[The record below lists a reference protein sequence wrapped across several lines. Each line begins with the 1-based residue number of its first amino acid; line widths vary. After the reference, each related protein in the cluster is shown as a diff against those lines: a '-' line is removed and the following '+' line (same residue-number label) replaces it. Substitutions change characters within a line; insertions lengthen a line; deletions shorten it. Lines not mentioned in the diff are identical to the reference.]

1 VNFEIMADKSLQTVH
16 MDVERFADVLID
28 ILERLVGVEVHKIKI
43 SIFPER
49 IYGPPCAL
57 KAAGAPPTI
66 PSPASLQKHLERT
79 ISLCG
84 GLMQTYMA
92 DDGPVL
98 EIEFV
103 SSDALPL

>member
-1 VNFEIMADKSLQTVH
+1 VNFEIMADKSLQIVR
-16 MDVERFADVLID
+16 MDVERFADALID
-28 ILERLVGVEVHKIKI
+28 VLERLVGVEVHKIKI
-43 SIFPER
+43 SISSEDIWSTMR
-49 IYGPPCAL
+49 IESCGC
-57 KAAGAPPTI
+57 
-66 PSPASLQKHLERT
+66 PSYNPFSGQPQKHLERT
-79 ISLCG
+79 FSLRE